1 MTRGKVLGLVV
12 VAGLAGG
19 YGAAMWARAD
29 SPAAACPKV
38 GKFVLVHDR
47 VASSVIPME
56 KAEVQT
62 IGGKQFLVGMGVR
75 VSAFKTVGVGRPVW
89 INMEDANTIIHFDTL
104 DEMNKALIDGQ
115 PPRDH

>member
-1 MTRGKVLGLVV
+1 MTRGKVLGLIV

-29 SPAAACPKV
+29 GPPTRTPRI
-38 GKFVLVHDR
+38 GNFVLVHDR
-47 VASSVIPME
+47 VSNSVIPME
-56 KAEVQT
+56 KVELLP
-62 IGGKQFLVGMGVR
+62 IGGKQFLIGTGVR

-89 INMEDANTIIHFDTL
+89 INLEDANTIIHFDTL
-104 DEMNKALIDGQ
+104 SEMDKALIDGQ